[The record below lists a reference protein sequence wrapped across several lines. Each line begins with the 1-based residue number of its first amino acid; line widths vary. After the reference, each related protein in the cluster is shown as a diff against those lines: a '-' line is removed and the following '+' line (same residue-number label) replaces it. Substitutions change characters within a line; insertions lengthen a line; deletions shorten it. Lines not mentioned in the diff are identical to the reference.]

1 MSCKRTKY
9 GFRRQKMSKKNMLK
23 LWRMTVCVHDI
34 VFTRRKRNRRENMDK
49 SSDAKSERVL
59 SIYSRLRQ
67 GKVIYKAEESLHF
80 DVAQRT
86 IQRDIADIQCFLNNQ
101 NSETGEIQEIV
112 FDRKSG
118 GYRLETKLQKCLE
131 GSELLAVCK
140 VLLESRS
147 LVKEEMFPIINKLIN
162 TCSDEKQKKLVKEYI
177 SNEMHHY
184 IELQHHEK
192 LLNKLW
198 LLESTIRKQSY
209 IEVLYQRASD
219 KRMVKRQLK
228 PVGIMFSEFYFYLTA
243 YIEDIDKD
251 KHFENPDD
259 SFPTI
264 YRVDRI
270 QDIQVLNEHFKVP
283 YAERF
288 EEGEFRKRVQFMYG
302 GRLRKVKLRC
312 KESGIQAV
320 LDRLPT
326 AEIVEKTEAEYI
338 VKAEVFGDG
347 IDMWIGSQGKS
358 VEMIK

>member
-1 MSCKRTKY
+1 
-9 GFRRQKMSKKNMLK
+9 
-23 LWRMTVCVHDI
+23 MTSYI
-34 VFTRRKRNRRENMDK
+34 LEEKETGRKNMDK
-49 SSDAKSERVL
+49 SSDAKSERIL

-112 FDRKSG
+112 FDRQSG
-118 GYRLETKLQKCLE
+118 GYRLETKLQNCLT

-177 SNEMHHY
+177 GNEMHHY
-184 IELQHHEK
+184 IELQHHEN

-198 LLESTIRKQSY
+198 ILEGAIKKQSY
-209 IEVLYQRASD
+209 IEVEYQRVNN
-219 KRMVKRQLK
+219 KKLVKRRLK

-243 YIEDIDKD
+243 YIEDIDKEE
-251 KHFENPDD
+251 HFSNPND

-270 QDIQVLNEHFKVP
+270 ENMQVLDEHFIVP

-302 GRLRKVKLRC
+302 GRLQKVKLKC
-312 KESGIQAV
+312 KQSIVEAV
-320 LDRLPT
+320 LDRFPT
-326 AEIVEKTEAEYI
+326 AEITKREGEEWEIKV
-338 VKAEVFGDG
+338 EVFGDG
-347 IDMWIGSQGKS
+347 IDMWLKGQKGVEVKS
-358 VEMIK
+358 E

>member
-1 MSCKRTKY
+1 MSMKTYILEEKES
-9 GFRRQKMSKKNMLK
+9 G
-23 LWRMTVCVHDI
+23 
-34 VFTRRKRNRRENMDK
+34 RKNMDK

-112 FDRKSG
+112 FDRRSG
-118 GYRLETKLQKCLE
+118 GYRLETKFQDDLE

-177 SNEMHHY
+177 GNEMHHY

-192 LLNKLW
+192 LLDKLW
-198 LLESTIRKQSY
+198 ILERAIKKQCY
-209 IEVLYQRASD
+209 MEVEYQRVNN
-219 KRMVKRQLK
+219 KKFVKRKLK

-243 YIEDIDKD
+243 YIEDIDKEE
-251 KHFENPDD
+251 HFSNPNDN
-259 SFPTI
+259 FPTI

-270 QDIQVLNEHFKVP
+270 ENMQVLEGHFIVP

-302 GRLRKVKLRC
+302 GRLRKVKLKC
-312 KESGIQAV
+312 KPNIVEAV
-320 LDRLPT
+320 LDRFPT
-326 AEIVEKTEAEYI
+326 AEITKREGEEWEIKV
-338 VKAEVFGDG
+338 EVFGDG
-347 IDMWIGSQGKS
+347 INMWLRGQGDK
-358 VEMIK
+358 VKML